1 MQLNSNEISDLI
13 KDRISKFNVSTEA
26 RNEGTIVS
34 VRDGIITINGL
45 ADVMQGEMIE
55 LPGGKYALALNLDT
69 HSVGAVVMGPYTD
82 LSEGMKVKGTGR
94 ILEVPVGNGLLG
106 RVVNTLGE
114 PIDGKGPVSCD
125 RLDPV
130 EVIAPLSLIH
140 I

>member
-55 LPGGKYALALNLDT
+55 Q
-69 HSVGAVVMGPYTD
+69 VGMPWHFGF
-82 LSEGMKVKGTGR
+82 
-94 ILEVPVGNGLLG
+94 NGLATGGTANMLTTAVG
-106 RVVNTLGE
+106 DANTTIPEYKAFLCNIE
-114 PIDGKGPVSCD
+114 KGGLKS
-125 RLDPV
+125 
-130 EVIAPLSLIH
+130 
-140 I
+140 

>member
-69 HSVGAVVMGPYTD
+69 HSVGAVVMG
-82 LSEGMKVKGTGR
+82 
-94 ILEVPVGNGLLG
+94 
-106 RVVNTLGE
+106 
-114 PIDGKGPVSCD
+114 
-125 RLDPV
+125 
-130 EVIAPLSLIH
+130 
-140 I
+140 